1 MSTGLKANDD
11 GSAAIQVGGS
21 DYLTVTS
28 GGAATFVTSPTTMP
42 SVTLHPSGSATTP
55 SISFVGDT
63 DTGIYRPYSNGVALT
78 AAGAQI
84 ARFESSGSVGFNAG
98 YGSVADVYG
107 CRAWVNFNGL
117 AATTSADVASSYS
130 QFGTSVTVNTSPV
143 AHSLNVGDIAYVD
156 ITSGTALDGSYV
168 VATVP
173 NGFEYTYTAS
183 TSLTTSGTC
192 VLKRCRIDGSGNV
205 ATVSRINGSVAGVGG
220 ISVGLYGI
228 NFVAPMPDVNYS
240 MSGNLKYNSDNTFS
254 GNVYLNIARAA
265 NNPRVNYILVRCLDT
280 SGNGLDCEIVT
291 AQFIR

>member
-42 SVTLHPSGSATTP
+42 SVTLHPSGSAATP

-63 DTGIYRPYSNGVALT
+63 DTGIYRPYSNAVALT
-78 AAGAQI
+78 AAGSEVA
-84 ARFESSGSVGFNAG
+84 VFNSFGNVAFDAG
-98 YGSVADVYG
+98 YGSVTDVYG
-107 CRAWVNFNGL
+107 CRAWVNFNSQ
-117 AATTSADVASSYS
+117 AAVTSADVASSYS
-130 QFGTSVTVNTSPV
+130 QFGTTVTVNTSPV
-143 AHSLNVGDIAYVD
+143 GHSLKVGDIAYND

-168 VATVP
+168 VATVTD
-173 NGFEYTYTAS
+173 GFEFTYTAS

-205 ATVSRINGSVAGVGG
+205 ATVSRINGTAAGVGG
-220 ISVGLYGI
+220 ISPGIFGI
-228 NFVAPMPDVNYS
+228 NFATPMPDVNYS
-240 MSGNLKYNSDNTFS
+240 MSGVIKYISDNTFT
-254 GNVYLNIARAA
+254 GNIYLSIARAA
-265 NNPRVNYILVRCLDT
+265 NNPRVNYVIVVCAGTDGTRY
-280 SGNGLDCEIVT
+280 DCEIVT